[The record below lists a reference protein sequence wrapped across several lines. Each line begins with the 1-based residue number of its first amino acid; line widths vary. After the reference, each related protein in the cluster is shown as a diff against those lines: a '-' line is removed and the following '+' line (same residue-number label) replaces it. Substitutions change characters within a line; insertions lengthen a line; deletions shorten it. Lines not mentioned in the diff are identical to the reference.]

1 MLLLLLL
8 VMVVGLTGLRCVEQ
22 GKVGRSGK
30 RRRTG
35 QPGVASYS
43 NDGAVAADAKPKPA
57 HGSGVSVDPA
67 SACAILQGMQQVR
80 RAVVCLATG
89 VVLMHCLCVDWRLQL
104 LVKCGAL
111 LPLALRRAIDVS
123 LVRAVQHLHNP
134 QCVHAGAMAAR
145 AVVDGSNPALDA
157 APRASRATSTVPLAS
172 VMRQSAVG
180 STCGGKRTRAW
191 LPLTFVSADV
201 RRVGF
206 VWRRGGRCRA
216 DSHAYIVA
224 HAAPQELYQAL
235 LCAVVTPEASGGFSS
250 CLTPALRLFR
260 AGASDGSPCVAAACA
275 VASNVCESMLH
286 PRAPCLFV
294 PAVGKRSAG
303 DAGLDTDML
312 TGSATAR
319 GNDASSS
326 DDDDDEVDAADGA
339 AHDEGDAAGSG
350 ATVPPQAAAQ
360 EQPTA
365 VASSEAGDAG
375 AGAGARDDAA
385 GGNGTVPG
393 DEADNDASQ
402 AAAATDDVAMDAVA
416 EAGSPD
422 ASAGA
427 ESGDEAAEDGNDDD
441 GASQGGDS
449 VPDDVP
455 EAAAMEEDDAAGA
468 SDSDGGFPD
477 LVDADPDDEDL
488 DDE

>member
-1 MLLLLLL
+1 
-8 VMVVGLTGLRCVEQ
+8 
-22 GKVGRSGK
+22 
-30 RRRTG
+30 
-35 QPGVASYS
+35 
-43 NDGAVAADAKPKPA
+43 
-57 HGSGVSVDPA
+57 
-67 SACAILQGMQQVR
+67 
-80 RAVVCLATG
+80 
-89 VVLMHCLCVDWRLQL
+89 MHCLCVDWRLQL

-111 LPLALRRAIDVS
+111 LPLAMRRAIDVS

-172 VMRQSAVG
+172 VVRQSAVG

-216 DSHAYIVA
+216 DSHACIVS
-224 HAAPQELYQAL
+224 HAVPQELYQAL

-339 AHDEGDAAGSG
+339 ARDEGDAAGSG
-350 ATVPPQAAAQ
+350 ATVPPQAAGQ

-365 VASSEAGDAG
+365 VASEADNAG

-416 EAGSPD
+416 DTGSPD
-422 ASAGA
+422 ESAGA
-427 ESGDEAAEDGNDDD
+427 ESGDEATEDGNDGD